1 MAFVE
6 DLSPFFSEE
15 DFAVAATLN
24 GAAVTGIFDV
34 PYTEPLGNFVA
45 GLAPI
50 FTLPTASASS
60 AAQGQTLVIGAT
72 TYKVAGVEPDGT
84 GITTLRLEAQ

>member
-24 GAAVTGIFDV
+24 GAAVTGIFDA
-34 PYTEPLGNFVA
+34 PYIEPIGNYVA
-45 GLAPI
+45 GTAPM
-50 FTLPTASASS
+50 FTLPTTSASA